1 MKQETIESITEGSF
15 GVGKYDFYDGFIIK
29 TNLQEIKVGIENG
42 QSCCEQWGYLTSEDS
57 NDLDGFTGGELL
69 SITAT
74 DTSLVSTTLEK
85 LSTEGID
92 IDSAVFITF
101 ETTKGTFQITAYN
114 EHNGYYGHGVKVLST
129 QLNLDITL

>member
-1 MKQETIESITEGSF
+1 MKELIESIQEGSF
-15 GVGKYDFYDGFIIK
+15 SLGKYANYDGFIIK

-42 QSCCEQWGYLTSEDS
+42 QSCCEHWGYLTSEDFD
-57 NDLDGFTGGELL
+57 NLDSFIGGELL

-74 DTSLVSTTLEK
+74 NSTLISTTLDK

-92 IDSAVFITF
+92 IDSAVFITL

-114 EHNGYYGHGVKVLST
+114 EHNGYYGHNVKVLSN
-129 QLNLDITL
+129 QLNLDIGL

>member
-1 MKQETIESITEGSF
+1 MKELIESIQEGSF
-15 GVGKYDFYDGFIIK
+15 SLGKYDNYDGFIIK

-57 NDLDGFTGGELL
+57 DDLDSFIGGELL
-69 SITAT
+69 SITST
-74 DTSLVSTTLEK
+74 DSTLMSTTIDK

-114 EHNGYYGHGVKVLST
+114 EHNGYYGHDVKVLSN
-129 QLNLDITL
+129 QLNLEITL

>member
-1 MKQETIESITEGSF
+1 MKELIESI
-15 GVGKYDFYDGFIIK
+15 
-29 TNLQEIKVGIENG
+29 QEVKVGIKNG

-57 NDLDGFTGGELL
+57 NDLDSFIGGELL
-69 SITAT
+69 SITST
-74 DTSLVSTTLEK
+74 DSTLMSTTLDK

-114 EHNGYYGHGVKVLST
+114 EHNGYYGHDVKVLSN
-129 QLNLDITL
+129 QLNLEITL

>member
-1 MKQETIESITEGSF
+1 MKELIESIQEGSF
-15 GVGKYDFYDGFIIK
+15 SLGKYDNYDGFIIK

-57 NDLDGFTGGELL
+57 DDLDSFIGGELL
-69 SITAT
+69 SITST
-74 DTSLVSTTLEK
+74 DSTLMSTTLDK

-114 EHNGYYGHGVKVLST
+114 EHNGYYAHDVKVLSN
-129 QLNLDITL
+129 QLNLEITL

>member
-1 MKQETIESITEGSF
+1 MKELIESIQEGSF
-15 GVGKYDFYDGFIIK
+15 SLGKYDNYDGFIIK

-57 NDLDGFTGGELL
+57 DDLDSFIGGELL
-69 SITAT
+69 SITST
-74 DTSLVSTTLEK
+74 DSTLMSTTLDK

-114 EHNGYYGHGVKVLST
+114 EHNGYYGHDVKVLSN
-129 QLNLDITL
+129 QLNLEITL